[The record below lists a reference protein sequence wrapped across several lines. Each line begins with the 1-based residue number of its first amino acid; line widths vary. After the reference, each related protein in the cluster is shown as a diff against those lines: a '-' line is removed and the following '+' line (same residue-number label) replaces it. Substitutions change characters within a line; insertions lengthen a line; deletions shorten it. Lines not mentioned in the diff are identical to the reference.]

1 MEPLGYLHNK
11 MDVKVLVL
19 FILSRIDSPLRLEDL
34 YEVAYQD
41 DSLNYFTLVES
52 IGELQSSGHITTDAD
67 GRYYITD
74 KGRTQGS
81 YVEDSLAVPVVQ
93 KVSTAI
99 ADKINQ
105 LHRESMLTADTRQDE
120 NGRWSA
126 SVHYRDGDM
135 PMMSLSLM
143 APNEEVGKAMAENMK
158 RSIAQLYKT
167 AMDCATGPARK
178 KKEPAE

>member
-52 IGELQSSGHITTDAD
+52 IGELQSSGHITADAD

-81 YVEDSLAVPVVQ
+81 YVEDSL
-93 KVSTAI
+93 

-120 NGRWSA
+120 NGRWIA

-178 KKEPAE
+178 KKEPTE

>member
-52 IGELQSSGHITTDAD
+52 LNELQSSGHISAD
-67 GRYYITD
+67 TEGRYYITD

-93 KVSTAI
+93 KVSAAI
-99 ADKINQ
+99 AGKINQ
-105 LHRESMLTADTRQDE
+105 LHRESMLTAEIRQDE
-120 NGRWSA
+120 KGHWITA
-126 SVHYRDGDM
+126 VHYRDGDM
-135 PMMSLSLM
+135 PMMSVSLM
-143 APNEEVGKAMAENMK
+143 APSQEIGRVMAENMK
-158 RSIAQLYKT
+158 RGIGTIYKT
-167 AMDCATGPARK
+167 AMDCATGPAKKRK
-178 KKEPAE
+178 AEEE

>member
-1 MEPLGYLHNK
+1 MEPLGYLHDK

-52 IGELQSSGHITTDAD
+52 LGELQESGHITADAE
-67 GRYYITD
+67 GRYYITE

-93 KVSTAI
+93 KVSAAI

-105 LHRESMLTADTRQDE
+105 LHRESMLSTQTMQDE
-120 NGRWSA
+120 NGRWIT
-126 SVHYRDGDM
+126 SVHYQDGDM
-135 PMMSLSLM
+135 PMMSISLM
-143 APNEEVGKAMAENMK
+143 APSESIGKAMAENMK
-158 RSIAQLYKT
+158 RDIGILYKT
-167 AMDCATGPARK
+167 AMDCATDNRPHRK
-178 KKEPAE
+178 AESK

>member
-52 IGELQSSGHITTDAD
+52 IGELQTSGHIAADAE

-93 KVSTAI
+93 KVSAAI

-105 LHRESMLTADTRQDE
+105 LHRESMLTTDIRQDE
-120 NGRWSA
+120 NGKWIA

-143 APNEEVGKAMAENMK
+143 APNEDIGKAMAENMTH
-158 RSIAQLYKT
+158 SIAQIYKS
-167 AMDCATGPARK
+167 AMDCATGTGKKRK
-178 KKEPAE
+178 DMAE

>member
-1 MEPLGYLHNK
+1 MEPLGYLHDK

-52 IGELQSSGHITTDAD
+52 LGELQESGHITADAE
-67 GRYYITD
+67 GRYYITE

-93 KVSTAI
+93 KVSQATRASGSFF
-99 ADKINQ
+99 KI
-105 LHRESMLTADTRQDE
+105 S
-120 NGRWSA
+120 S
-126 SVHYRDGDM
+126 
-135 PMMSLSLM
+135 
-143 APNEEVGKAMAENMK
+143 
-158 RSIAQLYKT
+158 SIASDIPSQTLS
-167 AMDCATGPARK
+167 G
-178 KKEPAE
+178 

>member
-52 IGELQSSGHITTDAD
+52 IGELQSSGHITADAD

-81 YVEDSLAVPVVQ
+81 
-93 KVSTAI
+93 
-99 ADKINQ
+99 
-105 LHRESMLTADTRQDE
+105 
-120 NGRWSA
+120 
-126 SVHYRDGDM
+126 
-135 PMMSLSLM
+135 
-143 APNEEVGKAMAENMK
+143 
-158 RSIAQLYKT
+158 
-167 AMDCATGPARK
+167 
-178 KKEPAE
+178 

>member
-52 IGELQSSGHITTDAD
+52 LGELQASGHISSDTE

-93 KVSTAI
+93 KVSAAI
-99 ADKINQ
+99 AEKINQ
-105 LHRESMLTADTRQDE
+105 LHRESMLTTQVQQDE
-120 NGRWSA
+120 SGHWITA
-126 SVHYRDGDM
+126 VHYRDGDM
-135 PMMSLSLM
+135 PMMSIALM
-143 APNEEVGKAMAENMK
+143 APSEEIGKAMAENMK
-158 RSIAQLYKT
+158 RSIGTIYKT
-167 AMDCATGPARK
+167 AMDCATGTGKKRK
-178 KKEPAE
+178 AEEE